1 VTGVSRLAEAALH
14 LTGRWCRIPSVRGD
28 DAALGLQA
36 REIADWLRREL
47 GCEIVSDEGNAD
59 LPPVIHAR
67 VDVGAAH
74 TVILYNMYDVMPADH
89 AGWHVDPFQGGIVD
103 LDGVGPSFVARGAEN
118 NKGPLAGMLCVL
130 KSLLEAGQLKV
141 NVEVLVEGQEE
152 SGSRALR
159 DYLLDTD
166 CRVRPSRAGLF
177 PSFCEYGGGPPRLYL
192 GFSGIAKGEVCVEG
206 GRWGGPSAAVHSSN
220 APWIANPAWRLVE
233 ALTHFGRAPT
243 GELETLAL
251 DTEAQDI
258 VSTLASQFDPQ
269 AELRFRHSQRFA
281 TSGDA
286 LALLTRVL
294 TTASV
299 TLSGLATQPPD
310 GDAVIP
316 SAARARFDVRCPP
329 PLDPTDCIESFRQ
342 RLVELGLEGVAITI
356 ADSYAGSRFPRRSV
370 GVEALLTAYA
380 ATSRQP
386 QIWPWAIG
394 AAPAYAFA
402 RHAESFLIG
411 GAGRGGNA
419 HGVNEFMTLEGFER
433 FLRSVAI
440 WLDAMGHSSASI
452 EGRIQ

>member
-1 VTGVSRLAEAALH
+1 
-14 LTGRWCRIPSVRGD
+14 VRD
-28 DAALGLQA
+28 NEAALGLQA

-47 GCEIVSDEGNAD
+47 GCEIVSDEGDAGR
-59 LPPVIHAR
+59 PPIIHAR

-74 TVILYNMYDVMPADH
+74 TVILYNMYDVMPADP
-89 AGWHVDPFQGGIVD
+89 AGWHVDPFQGGIID
-103 LDGVGPSFVARGAEN
+103 LDGIGPSFVARGAEN

-130 KSLLEAGQLKV
+130 KSLLDAGQLKV

-159 DYLLDTD
+159 DYLLGPA
-166 CRVRPSRAGLF
+166 CPVRPSRAGLF

-192 GFSGIAKGEVCVEG
+192 GFSGIAKGAMSVEG
-206 GRWGGPSAAVHSSN
+206 GPWGGPSAAVHSSN

-233 ALTHFGRAPT
+233 ALAHFGHAPT
-243 GELETLAL
+243 GELRTLAL

-258 VSTLASQFDPQ
+258 VSALATQFDPQ
-269 AELRFRHSQRFA
+269 SELRFRHSQRFA
-281 TSGDA
+281 VDGDA
-286 LALLTRVL
+286 LTLLTRVL

-299 TLSGLATQPPD
+299 ALSSLATEPPA

-316 SAARARFDVRCPP
+316 SAASARFDVRCPP
-329 PLDPTDCIESFRQ
+329 PLDPADCIESFRQ
-342 RLVELGLEGVAITI
+342 RLIDLGLDGVVVTI
-356 ADSYAGSRFPRRSV
+356 ADSYMGFRFSPRSS
-370 GVEALLTAYA
+370 GVEALLVAYA
-380 ATSRQP
+380 ATSQQP

-402 RHAESFLIG
+402 RHTESFLIG

-433 FLRSVAI
+433 FLHSVAI
-440 WLDAMGHSSASI
+440 WLNVMANAPAHSKA
-452 EGRIQ
+452 